1 MIKSKSCERRVRV
14 SRSRR
19 DVESQLRPGRSA
31 RRGFPRFH
39 PIPRERSTLSSVRP
53 SSCQRLAITGS
64 ARERTLQIQLCG
76 CHTMCMCDVKME
88 NRTMIF
94 FSEMGEA
101 EAPAPPPAVPQ
112 NPIKIFISG
121 NSGNKEVR
129 AFQHQSSGRTVSLGF
144 YIFYMGNSGRFLAR
158 SLSWTAAKN
167 FLHFPNPLN
176 KTPLPV
182 NFHLKSSLSDTFH
195 SASQSKEGKFV
206 LVLPSIRF
214 S

>member
-1 MIKSKSCERRVRV
+1 MLGGGASQNICELICFNISMIKSKSCERRVRV

-64 ARERTLQIQLCG
+64 AREKTLHTQLCG

-94 FSEMGEA
+94 FQRWVRQR
-101 EAPAPPPAVPQ
+101 PPLPPLQ
-112 NPIKIFISG
+112 FP
-121 NSGNKEVR
+121 
-129 AFQHQSSGRTVSLGF
+129 RT
-144 YIFYMGNSGRFLAR
+144 R
-158 SLSWTAAKN
+158 SRYLSAGTAA
-167 FLHFPNPLN
+167 
-176 KTPLPV
+176 T
-182 NFHLKSSLSDTFH
+182 
-195 SASQSKEGKFV
+195 
-206 LVLPSIRF
+206 RR
-214 S
+214 

>member
-53 SSCQRLAITGS
+53 SSSERLAITGS
-64 ARERTLQIQLCG
+64 ARERTLQSANTTLRLSHDVCVF
-76 CHTMCMCDVKME
+76 DVKME
-88 NRTMIF
+88 NRTMI

-129 AFQHQSSGRTVSLGF
+129 AVQQQSSGRKVSLGF

-167 FLHFPNPLN
+167 FLHFPNPRD

-182 NFHLKSSLSDTFH
+182 NFHLKSPLSD
-195 SASQSKEGKFV
+195 
-206 LVLPSIRF
+206 
-214 S
+214 

>member
-1 MIKSKSCERRVRV
+1 MI
-14 SRSRR
+14 
-19 DVESQLRPGRSA
+19 
-31 RRGFPRFH
+31 
-39 PIPRERSTLSSVRP
+39 
-53 SSCQRLAITGS
+53 
-64 ARERTLQIQLCG
+64 
-76 CHTMCMCDVKME
+76 
-88 NRTMIF
+88 

-129 AFQHQSSGRTVSLGF
+129 AVQQQSSGRTVSSGF

-167 FLHFPNPLN
+167 FLHFPNPID

-182 NFHLKSSLSDTFH
+182 NFHLKSPLSDCINDLMTTNLCLYQTLSLDH
-195 SASQSKEGKFV
+195 NAHYTQEERKRQSRHFF
-206 LVLPSIRF
+206 LA
-214 S
+214 